1 MWLLV
6 TFFPF
11 SVYSCFTLHFSPLL
25 CGEDGLLSFLFPSLY
40 QLPWLS
46 FIWKLIVGNSNF
58 VPLFLLCLK
67 ELAMFLKKL

>member
-6 TFFPF
+6 SFFPLLCFFLFYSTFF
-11 SVYSCFTLHFSPLL
+11 PLL
-25 CGEDGLLSFLFPSLY
+25 CGKDGLLSFLFPSLY

-58 VPLFLLCLK
+58 FPLFLLCLK
-67 ELAMFLKKL
+67 ELAVFLKKL